1 MGIQRSPTALG
12 RKRVEM
18 FKSKM
23 SNRAYRNLVLTLG
36 LAVSLV
42 AVSTVPSEMLAQTQN
57 TAVPEKSRSR
67 RVTESEQPAPSPTPT
82 VAPKEE
88 APQESDEVV
97 RVETNLTSI
106 FFTAADSN
114 KRFITTIKKEDV
126 RVLEDGQPQEIFTF
140 QQNLDLPLS
149 IAILIDT
156 SRSEERTLPDEK
168 AAARAFLESVMHPER
183 DEAAVVSFTGEV
195 TLEQGFTG
203 NLERL
208 RRAVDRVEFVTPS
221 GTYIGG
227 GVVVDGRQ
235 GTPPISDT
243 NQTMAGATAIW
254 DAVWATSNE
263 LLSDSAENTRRAV
276 ILLTD
281 GYDTISQVK
290 MHEAIE
296 RAEKADALIYA
307 IGIGDSYQGGVDE
320 GSLRKIAEQTGG
332 RAYFPQSERQLRS
345 AFVQI
350 QQDLREQYLVAY
362 SPSNKAR
369 DGSYRRIQI
378 EVIDPELRKQKLKLN
393 YRPGYFAKTAD
404 KELPAKRRSYPQ

>member
-1 MGIQRSPTALG
+1 MLMTG
-12 RKRVEM
+12 
-18 FKSKM
+18 
-23 SNRAYRNLVLTLG
+23 LVM
-36 LAVSLV
+36 SLV
-42 AVSTVPSEMLAQTQN
+42 FGSIVPAKVSAQTQ
-57 TAVPEKSRSR
+57 TTPVPEKSRTR
-67 RVTESEQPAPSPTPT
+67 RVTDSEQPAPAPTPP

-88 APQESDEVV
+88 NPQDSDEVV

-106 FFTAADSN
+106 FFTAADNS
-114 KRFITTIKKEDV
+114 KRFISNLKKEDIQI
-126 RVLEDGQPQEIFTF
+126 LEDGQPQEIFTF

-168 AAARAFLESVMHPER
+168 AAARSFVEAVMRPNK
-183 DEAAVVSFTGEV
+183 DEAAIVSFTGEV

-203 NLERL
+203 NVDRL
-208 RRAVDRVEFVTPS
+208 RRAIDRVEFVPPS
-221 GTYIGG
+221 GYVGG
-227 GVVVDGRQ
+227 GVVVG

-243 NQTMAGATAIW
+243 NQILAGATAIW
-254 DAVWATSNE
+254 DAVWASSND
-263 LLSDSAENTRRAV
+263 LLAASAEKTRRTI

-281 GYDTISQVK
+281 GVDTISQVK

-296 RAEKADALIYA
+296 SAQKADALIYA

-320 GSLRKIAEQTGG
+320 SSLRKITEQTGG
-332 RAYFPQSERQLRS
+332 RAYFPRSESELRG

-350 QQDLREQYLVAY
+350 QRDLREQYLVAY

-369 DGSYRRIQI
+369 DGSYRRIHI
-378 EVIDPELRKQKLKLN
+378 DVIDPELRKQKLKLN

-404 KELPAKRRSYPQ
+404 RDLPAKRRSDP